1 MRSVWARLF
10 DIYQLKACYRYLI
23 AAFLL
28 IGLLAGGWPVVAWA
42 YEAQVARGL
51 SPGAPLGSEPGS
63 VSFLLLLLALL
74 LGAGL
79 LGMAIGA
86 LGLCL
91 VLAALSPLSFRSSV
105 RAVFLSYY
113 PAHWFRG

>member
-1 MRSVWARLF
+1 VRSVWARLF